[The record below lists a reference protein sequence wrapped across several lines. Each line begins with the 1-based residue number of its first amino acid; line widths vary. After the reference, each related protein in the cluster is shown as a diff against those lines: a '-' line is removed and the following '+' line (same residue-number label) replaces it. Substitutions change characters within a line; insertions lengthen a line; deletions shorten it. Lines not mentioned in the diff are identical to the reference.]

1 MFHFAPLL
9 VLLAARLVVSELFIK
24 PLTGGS
30 EWIEIQNAGDAP
42 AVVAGLSI
50 EDARARPAR
59 IPDTTGDLAP
69 GQFLLLASNVE
80 RVRAAFAGLDS
91 LRVVKPD
98 GTWPTL
104 NDSDGD
110 AGWADAVVLRSAAG
124 AVLDS
129 LVYQARWLGGAGRSL
144 ERIDPAGSSLLAAN
158 WSPCDDPL
166 GATPLSINSLSPRP
180 DEIDRGELIVP
191 TAPITP
197 GVNGG
202 ARISWHLDRPARLAL
217 EIFDLDGRSVRL
229 LRPLDD
235 ASTVGRVIWDGADD
249 AGRRCP
255 PGLYVVLLEGR
266 FDDEMNP
273 RRWHRGL
280 VMGGVR

>member
-1 MFHFAPLL
+1 MLHLAPLL
-9 VLLAARLVVSELFIK
+9 VFLVARLIVSELFIK

-42 AVVAGLSI
+42 APLAGVSI
-50 EDARARPAR
+50 EDARGRPAS
-59 IPDTTGDLAP
+59 IPDTAADLAP
-69 GQFLLLASNVE
+69 GGFLLLASNVM
-80 RVRAAFAGLDS
+80 RVAATFGGLDS
-91 LRVVKPD
+91 SLVLKPI

-104 NDSDGD
+104 NDADGD
-110 AGWADAVVLRSAAG
+110 AGWADAVVLRSATG

-129 LVYQARWLGGAGRSL
+129 LIYQARWLGGAGRSL

-166 GATPLSINSLSPRP
+166 GATPLSRNSLSPRP
-180 DEIDRGELIVP
+180 EEIDQGELIVP
-191 TAPITP
+191 SAPITP
-197 GVNGG
+197 GLGGG

-229 LRPLDD
+229 LRPLDE
-235 ASTVGRVIWDGADD
+235 ASTVGRVVWDGADD

-266 FDDEMNP
+266 FDDELNP
-273 RRWHRGL
+273 RRWRRPV